1 MSRAHWIHR
10 WWCDGWSDS
19 PIRLCW
25 WTHSTKRFIFL
36 FAFIFICLIHS
47 ISRLRTVVFA
57 CLRCDA
63 VCCAVWWSDSI
74 AMCISHG
81 VVLSLILIKHI
92 HLLLFLSQRI
102 SSLADS
108 YCLPFLPSF
117 FSVTTTFSFF
127 CFLSFYFCLHI
138 SLEPWLHD
146 DFIDSRGGA
155 FYAML

>member
-1 MSRAHWIHR
+1 MMR
-10 WWCDGWSDS
+10 WLKWF
-19 PIRLCW
+19 P
-25 WTHSTKRFIFL
+25 HSAVLMDAQHKTFHFS
-36 FAFIFICLIHS
+36 ICFHLYLSHS
-47 ISRLRTVVFA
+47 FDFPAQDRCVCVFA
-57 CLRCDA
+57 VRCGVLCCLMVQFD
-63 VCCAVWWSDSI
+63 SDV
-74 AMCISHG
+74 CISHG